1 MSRRRRWTTRIAC
14 SAVVLAAAAVLI
26 DAGGSALIGHLGGTW
41 RHQPEEARWL
51 LSDRAR
57 ALVARA
63 YDGLDGPVRD
73 HRVHLLSLGQIDSD
87 DYDNR
92 SFVHERF
99 LRGWEPR
106 ARLYGEIYRHAAGVR
121 DLDRGDAEYIARL
134 VRLARSLPGEHRIR
148 LAALD
153 QRYDRDGRPRP
164 EETLYHV
171 DNDYAM
177 AVARKHPDLFS
188 PVVSVHP
195 FRRDAPEALADW
207 ARRGVRA
214 VYWWPAAQGFNPA
227 DERLDPYY
235 RALVEH
241 DLTLLTHA
249 GGAAGLMDGETHR
262 DNPWHYRRALKQGVR
277 VVLDYAGGGAGGY
290 PDPAA
295 ETGAEDGKTPRI
307 SGVTM
312 FLRLLREAGKDARLY
327 AGIGALVQR
336 DRVPEALAELLQHP
350 DVFDRLVYV
359 SDYPLPAVNA
369 AVDIERLAEHGF
381 VTPDQAAALAEI
393 YDVNPLLFDFV
404 VKRLIRLPHTDLGLP
419 DAVFTRDAFTAR

>member
-1 MSRRRRWTTRIAC
+1 MSRRRRWTFRIAC
-14 SAVVLAAAAVLI
+14 TAIAIAAAAVLI
-26 DAGGSALIGHLGGTW
+26 DAGGKALIGHLGGAW

-51 LSDRAR
+51 LSDRAQ

-73 HRVHLLSLGQIDSD
+73 HRAQLLSLGQIDGD
-87 DYDNR
+87 GYDNR

-99 LRGWEPR
+99 LRGWDPR

-121 DLDRGDAEYIARL
+121 DLDRGDAEYLARL
-134 VRLARSLPGEHRIR
+134 VRLADSLPGEHRIR

-153 QRYDRDGRPRP
+153 QHYDRDGRPRP
-164 EETLYHV
+164 GDTPYYV

-177 AVARKHPDLFS
+177 DIAQRHSDIFS

-195 FRRDAPEALADW
+195 FRRDALEALADW

-214 VYWWPAAQGFNPA
+214 VHWWPAAQGFNPA

-235 RALVEH
+235 RALIEH
-241 DLTLLTHA
+241 DLTLLAHA
-249 GGAAGLMDGETHR
+249 GGAIGSAHDAGGR
-262 DNPWHYRRALKQGVR
+262 DNPWHYRRALAQGVR
-277 VVLDYAGGGAGGY
+277 VVLAYGGGGDGY

-295 ETGAEDGKTPRI
+295 KTAASGKIPRI

-312 FLRLLREAGKDARLY
+312 FRRLLREAGEDARLY
-327 AGIGALVQR
+327 ADIGALVQR
-336 DRVPEALAELLQHP
+336 GRVPESLAELLQHP
-350 DVFDRLVYV
+350 DVFDRLVYA
-359 SDYPLPAVNA
+359 SDYPLPAVNG
-369 AVDIERLAEHGF
+369 AVDIEALAEHGF
-381 VTPDQAAALAEI
+381 VTRDQAAALNEI

-404 VKRLIRLPHTDLGLP
+404 AKRLIRLPHTDLGLP
-419 DAVFTRDAFTAR
+419 DAVFTRDVFRRGG